1 MTLCFYTSCNPL
13 AKKGERFSID
23 REIRNYTPK
32 DINSFIRAN
41 TILNIRGDR
50 TILYICNFFYNTWVE
65 SSIEIKDCRDIQI
78 EVLRKLH
85 SDIIAGKK
93 EIYSYF
99 PYYKPIT
106 PENILKHIQGLE
118 DLDITNLEP

>member
-50 TILYICNFFYNTWVE
+50 TILYICNFFHDTWTGSFIQVE
-65 SSIEIKDCRDIQI
+65 HCRDIQI

-85 SDIIAGKK
+85 GDIITGKK
-93 EIYSYF
+93 EVYGYL

-106 PENILKHIQGLE
+106 PENILKHIQALE
-118 DLDITNLEP
+118 DLNLEKLEE